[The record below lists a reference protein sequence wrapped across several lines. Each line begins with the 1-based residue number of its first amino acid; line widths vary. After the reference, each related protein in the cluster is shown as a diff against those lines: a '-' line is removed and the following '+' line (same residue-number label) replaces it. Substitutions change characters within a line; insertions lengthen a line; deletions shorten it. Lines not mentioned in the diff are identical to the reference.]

1 MAHTLLF
8 IISNKLP
15 GKKALEKKIKILIAD
30 RNSNVREFLR
40 REMLA
45 EGYSVELAENGR
57 EVLKW
62 AYHREPADLLILD
75 PDLPDAE
82 ESLLLK
88 KLRQRI
94 SYLPVVF
101 HTFFSDYLTASKI
114 INPTEFVEK
123 GGSSIEKLKK
133 VVKDILNKTAET
145 ESVKRASE
153 EAERG

>member
-1 MAHTLLF
+1 M
-8 IISNKLP
+8 
-15 GKKALEKKIKILIAD
+15 KKEYKILIAD

-40 REMLA
+40 REMMA

-88 KLRQRI
+88 KLKQRI
-94 SYLPVVF
+94 PYLPVVL
-101 HTFFSDYLTASKI
+101 HTFFSDYMSASKI

-133 VVKDILNKTAET
+133 VVMEILNKTAGRDDGKR
-145 ESVKRASE
+145 ESEDIRS
-153 EAERG
+153 

>member
-1 MAHTLLF
+1 M
-8 IISNKLP
+8 
-15 GKKALEKKIKILIAD
+15 KKEYKILIAD

-88 KLRQRI
+88 KLKQRI
-94 SYLPVVF
+94 PYLPVVL
-101 HTFFSDYLTASKI
+101 HTFFSDYISASKI
-114 INPTEFVEK
+114 MHPTEFVEK

-133 VVKDILNKTAET
+133 VVTDILHKSPGTGDEKI
-145 ESVKRASE
+145 ESEDMRS
-153 EAERG
+153 

>member
-8 IISNKLP
+8 IISNIFP
-15 GKKALEKKIKILIAD
+15 GKNPLKKKIKILIAD

-62 AYHREPADLLILD
+62 AYHREPADLLIID

-94 SYLPVVF
+94 TYLPVVF
-101 HTFFSDYLTASKI
+101 HTFFSDYLSASKI
-114 INPTEFVEK
+114 ITPTEFVEK
-123 GGSSIEKLKK
+123 GGSSIENLKK
-133 VVKDILNKTAET
+133 VVKEILNKTAGT
-145 ESVKRASE
+145 ADMKKESEDMRT
-153 EAERG
+153 

>member
-15 GKKALEKKIKILIAD
+15 GKKALKKKIKILIAD
-30 RNSNVREFLR
+30 RNPNVREFLR
-40 REMLA
+40 REMMA

-94 SYLPVVF
+94 PYLPVVL
-101 HTFFSDYLTASKI
+101 HTFFSDYLSASKI

-133 VVKDILNKTAET
+133 VVTEILNKTAGTGDEKR
-145 ESVKRASE
+145 ESEDKRA
-153 EAERG
+153 

>member
-88 KLRQRI
+88 KLKQRI
-94 SYLPVVF
+94 PYLPVVF
-101 HTFFSDYLTASKI
+101 HTFFSDYLSASKI

-133 VVKDILNKTAET
+133 VVTEILNKTAGT
-145 ESVKRASE
+145 GNVKS
-153 EAERG
+153 EAEDIQ

>member
-1 MAHTLLF
+1 ME
-8 IISNKLP
+8 
-15 GKKALEKKIKILIAD
+15 KAYKILIAD
-30 RNSNVREFLR
+30 RNSHVREFLK

-62 AYHREPADLLILD
+62 AYHREPMDLLILD

-88 KLRQRI
+88 KLKQRI
-94 SYLPVVF
+94 PYIPVILHTYL
-101 HTFFSDYLTASKI
+101 SDYLVASKL

-133 VVKDILNKTAET
+133 IVPAILGKNAG
-145 ESVKRASE
+145 S
-153 EAERG
+153 